1 MFAMKMDIS
10 DDYKVDVATTHNRGW
25 TASEV
30 SERCVAKIMSVSEN
44 APPVIKD
51 QALAFQDD
59 LKCVVE
65 YYMKEAIKS
74 DRTTVINTL
83 IQAGHPKLA
92 EMIRRI

>member
-25 TASEV
+25 TTQEV

-51 QALAFQDD
+51 QALAFQND
-59 LKCVVE
+59 LRYVVE
-65 YYMKEAIKS
+65 YYMREAIKS
-74 DRTTVINTL
+74 DRTTVMNAL